1 MKLGREKDSVV
12 VAETKYY
19 EAPPPETE
27 EEKAAKEKFR
37 KEREEERQRRKEECV
52 CVSNLR
58 SRWPNQQLPGLMI
71 SSAMLHFEFSTI

>member
-1 MKLGREKDSVV
+1 M

-27 EEKAAKEKFR
+27 EEKAAKEQFR

-52 CVSNLR
+52 CGFIHCIHA
-58 SRWPNQQLPGLMI
+58 QQLFSALRELLLTYATCSLM
-71 SSAMLHFEFSTI
+71 AN